1 MAPQWILDFCHSSI
15 GSDGCVALDS
25 ATLDL
30 LTRGI
35 MQTPEPKLEPAPPN
49 ESFEWVV
56 QPDPNAV
63 HVEAYVDGSRLHGG
77 HDLYVLC
84 ARQGWAI
91 AAYDSE
97 RRLVAAAHGRIPF
110 WALGI
115 HATELWGLLMA
126 VQSLDPGCTLKVDCA
141 SVQLGAQRD

>member
-1 MAPQWILDFCHSSI
+1 MAPQWILDLCHSSI

-56 QPDPNAV
+56 QPDPNAAQ
-63 HVEAYVDGSRLHGG
+63 VEAYVDGLRLHGEL
-77 HDLYVLC
+77 DLYGVC

-91 AAYDSE
+91 AAYAMQLAPVGGSCSWT
-97 RRLVAAAHGRIPF
+97 HSFKF
-110 WALGI
+110 WATVI

-126 VQSLDPGCTLKVDCA
+126 A
-141 SVQLGAQRD
+141 